1 MAKIRHIAVMTKE
14 PPKLAEFYKTT
25 FGMKEVPRLAP
36 KPDSQA
42 IYLSDGYI
50 NMAILPARNNPEGI
64 HHFGFQ
70 VEKIEETF
78 HTAKEAGAKEEIE
91 EKPRDGRFAEVGIRD
106 PSGQKI
112 DLSVQGWKT

>member
-25 FGMKEVPRLAP
+25 FGMKEVPRNAP
-36 KPDSQA
+36 KPNSRA

-50 NMAILPARNNPEGI
+50 NLAILPADHNREGI
-64 HHFGFQ
+64 NHFGFQ
-70 VEKIEETF
+70 VDNIEETF
-78 HTAKEAGAKEEIE
+78 RAARDAGAMEDIE

-106 PSGQKI
+106 PIGQKI
-112 DLSVQGWKT
+112 DLSVQGWRT

>member
-1 MAKIRHIAVMTKE
+1 
-14 PPKLAEFYKTT
+14 
-25 FGMKEVPRLAP
+25 
-36 KPDSQA
+36 
-42 IYLSDGYI
+42 
-50 NMAILPARNNPEGI
+50 MAILPARDKPEGI

-70 VEKIEETF
+70 VEKIEDTF